1 MNFKT
6 LIAHYDSLPK
16 DQLIQKLVDKNA
28 LLLKQENEITRLTKE
43 VKDIREIEQDHKQ
56 LNGNLQKELDKLGF
70 PKSDFSNLI
79 SISIYIASSLSGL
92 SKRVVLRFFSISFSF
107 SSV

>member
-43 VKDIREIEQDHKQ
+43 LKDVREIEQDHKQ
-56 LNGNLQKELDKLGF
+56 LNGNLQKELDKLRE
-70 PKSDFSNLI
+70 K
-79 SISIYIASSLSGL
+79 
-92 SKRVVLRFFSISFSF
+92 K
-107 SSV
+107 

>member
-43 VKDIREIEQDHKQ
+43 IKDIREIEQDHKQ
-56 LNGNLQKELDKLGF
+56 LNGNLQKELDQLKER
-70 PKSDFSNLI
+70 NENI
-79 SISIYIASSLSGL
+79 N
-92 SKRVVLRFFSISFSF
+92 
-107 SSV
+107 

>member
-43 VKDIREIEQDHKQ
+43 VKDIREIEILMGVGK
-56 LNGNLQKELDKLGF
+56 
-70 PKSDFSNLI
+70 
-79 SISIYIASSLSGL
+79 
-92 SKRVVLRFFSISFSF
+92 
-107 SSV
+107 

>member
-43 VKDIREIEQDHKQ
+43 LKEVREIEQDHKQ
-56 LNGNLQKELDKLGF
+56 LNGNLQKEIDKLRER
-70 PKSDFSNLI
+70 K
-79 SISIYIASSLSGL
+79 
-92 SKRVVLRFFSISFSF
+92 
-107 SSV
+107 

>member
-16 DQLIQKLVDKNA
+16 DQLIHKLVDKNA

-56 LNGNLQKELDKLGF
+56 LNGNLQKELDQLKER
-70 PKSDFSNLI
+70 NENI
-79 SISIYIASSLSGL
+79 N
-92 SKRVVLRFFSISFSF
+92 
-107 SSV
+107 

>member
-6 LIAHYDSLPK
+6 LITHYDSLPK

-43 VKDIREIEQDHKQ
+43 LKDVREIEQDHKQ
-56 LNGNLQKELDKLGF
+56 LNGNLQKELDKLRER
-70 PKSDFSNLI
+70 K
-79 SISIYIASSLSGL
+79 
-92 SKRVVLRFFSISFSF
+92 
-107 SSV
+107 

>member
-56 LNGNLQKELDKLGF
+56 LNGNLQKEIDKLRER
-70 PKSDFSNLI
+70 KWKL
-79 SISIYIASSLSGL
+79 YRKL
-92 SKRVVLRFFSISFSF
+92 
-107 SSV
+107 

>member
-28 LLLKQENEITRLTKE
+28 LLLKQENEITRLIKE

-56 LNGNLQKELDKLGF
+56 LNGNLQKELNQLKER
-70 PKSDFSNLI
+70 NENI
-79 SISIYIASSLSGL
+79 NWRYTTI
-92 SKRVVLRFFSISFSF
+92 
-107 SSV
+107 

>member
-43 VKDIREIEQDHKQ
+43 IKDIREIEQDHKQ
-56 LNGNLQKELDKLGF
+56 LNGNLQKELDQLKE
-70 PKSDFSNLI
+70 
-79 SISIYIASSLSGL
+79 
-92 SKRVVLRFFSISFSF
+92 RE
-107 SSV
+107 

>member
-28 LLLKQENEITRLTKE
+28 SLLKQENEITRLTKE

-56 LNGNLQKELDKLGF
+56 LNGNLQKEIDKLRER
-70 PKSDFSNLI
+70 K
-79 SISIYIASSLSGL
+79 
-92 SKRVVLRFFSISFSF
+92 
-107 SSV
+107 

>member
-28 LLLKQENEITRLTKE
+28 LLLKQENEITRLSKE

-56 LNGNLQKELDKLGF
+56 LNGNLQKELDQLKER
-70 PKSDFSNLI
+70 NENI
-79 SISIYIASSLSGL
+79 N
-92 SKRVVLRFFSISFSF
+92 
-107 SSV
+107 

>member
-56 LNGNLQKELDKLGF
+56 LNGNLQKELDQLKE
-70 PKSDFSNLI
+70 
-79 SISIYIASSLSGL
+79 
-92 SKRVVLRFFSISFSF
+92 RE
-107 SSV
+107 

>member
-28 LLLKQENEITRLTKE
+28 LLLKQENEITRLIKE

-56 LNGNLQKELDKLGF
+56 LNGNLQKELNQLKERNENI
-70 PKSDFSNLI
+70 KWCYTTI
-79 SISIYIASSLSGL
+79 
-92 SKRVVLRFFSISFSF
+92 
-107 SSV
+107 

>member
-43 VKDIREIEQDHKQ
+43 VKDIREIEQDHRQ
-56 LNGNLQKELDKLGF
+56 LNGNLQKELDQLKE
-70 PKSDFSNLI
+70 
-79 SISIYIASSLSGL
+79 
-92 SKRVVLRFFSISFSF
+92 RE
-107 SSV
+107 

>member
-28 LLLKQENEITRLTKE
+28 LLLKQENISKWLTKE

-56 LNGNLQKELDKLGF
+56 LNGNLQKELDQLKER
-70 PKSDFSNLI
+70 NENI
-79 SISIYIASSLSGL
+79 N
-92 SKRVVLRFFSISFSF
+92 
-107 SSV
+107 

>member
-28 LLLKQENEITRLTKE
+28 LLLLKQENEITRLTKE
-43 VKDIREIEQDHKQ
+43 LKEVREIEQDHKQ
-56 LNGNLQKELDKLGF
+56 LNGNLQKEIDKLRRENENFTG
-70 PKSDFSNLI
+70 SYS
-79 SISIYIASSLSGL
+79 SI
-92 SKRVVLRFFSISFSF
+92 
-107 SSV
+107 

>member
-56 LNGNLQKELDKLGF
+56 LNGNLQKELDQLKER
-70 PKSDFSNLI
+70 NENI
-79 SISIYIASSLSGL
+79 NWCYTAI
-92 SKRVVLRFFSISFSF
+92 
-107 SSV
+107 

>member
-6 LIAHYDSLPK
+6 LITHYDSLPK

-56 LNGNLQKELDKLGF
+56 LNGNLQKELDQLKER
-70 PKSDFSNLI
+70 NENI
-79 SISIYIASSLSGL
+79 N
-92 SKRVVLRFFSISFSF
+92 
-107 SSV
+107 

>member
-28 LLLKQENEITRLTKE
+28 LLLKQENEITRLIKE

-56 LNGNLQKELDKLGF
+56 LNGNLQKELNQLKER
-70 PKSDFSNLI
+70 NENI
-79 SISIYIASSLSGL
+79 N
-92 SKRVVLRFFSISFSF
+92 
-107 SSV
+107 

>member
-56 LNGNLQKELDKLGF
+56 LNGNLQKELDKLRER
-70 PKSDFSNLI
+70 K
-79 SISIYIASSLSGL
+79 
-92 SKRVVLRFFSISFSF
+92 
-107 SSV
+107 

>member
-28 LLLKQENEITRLTKE
+28 LLLKQENEIERLGKE
-43 VKDIREIEQDHKQ
+43 IKDIREIEQDHKQ
-56 LNGNLQKELDKLGF
+56 LNGNLQKELDQLKE
-70 PKSDFSNLI
+70 
-79 SISIYIASSLSGL
+79 
-92 SKRVVLRFFSISFSF
+92 RE
-107 SSV
+107 

>member
-28 LLLKQENEITRLTKE
+28 LLLKQENEITRLIKE

-56 LNGNLQKELDKLGF
+56 LNGNLQKELNQLKE
-70 PKSDFSNLI
+70 
-79 SISIYIASSLSGL
+79 
-92 SKRVVLRFFSISFSF
+92 RE
-107 SSV
+107 

>member
-56 LNGNLQKELDKLGF
+56 L
-70 PKSDFSNLI
+70 
-79 SISIYIASSLSGL
+79 
-92 SKRVVLRFFSISFSF
+92 
-107 SSV
+107 

>member
-16 DQLIQKLVDKNA
+16 DQLIQKLVDNSA
-28 LLLKQENEITRLTKE
+28 LLLKQENEITRLFQD

-56 LNGNLQKELDKLGF
+56 LNGNLQKELNQLKER
-70 PKSDFSNLI
+70 NENI
-79 SISIYIASSLSGL
+79 N
-92 SKRVVLRFFSISFSF
+92 
-107 SSV
+107 

>member
-28 LLLKQENEITRLTKE
+28 LLLKQENEITRLIKE

-56 LNGNLQKELDKLGF
+56 LKKL
-70 PKSDFSNLI
+70 KNYMKKWLI
-79 SISIYIASSLSGL
+79 KMQFYNN
-92 SKRVVLRFFSISFSF
+92 
-107 SSV
+107 

>member
-43 VKDIREIEQDHKQ
+43 VKDVREIEQDHKQ
-56 LNGNLQKELDKLGF
+56 LNGNLQKELDKLRER
-70 PKSDFSNLI
+70 K
-79 SISIYIASSLSGL
+79 
-92 SKRVVLRFFSISFSF
+92 
-107 SSV
+107 

>member
-28 LLLKQENEITRLTKE
+28 LLLKQENET
-43 VKDIREIEQDHKQ
+43 VSVDGVNGPEIV
-56 LNGNLQKELDKLGF
+56 LGSMFNVSTNGNWPTIFDAPRQ
-70 PKSDFSNLI
+70 
-79 SISIYIASSLSGL
+79 
-92 SKRVVLRFFSISFSF
+92 
-107 SSV
+107 